1 MYVAD
6 FLELLDDGRSSAFSV
21 ENTYIGENKSAV
33 FLPVRIRIARLRCRA
48 IRNFYVD
55 FLFF

>member
-33 FLPVRIRIARLRCRA
+33 FLSSWEYGFALSR
-48 IRNFYVD
+48 D
-55 FLFF
+55 